1 VVRFVAPEADL
12 PPSAACIDCPHSAK
26 LPELPYWGRTD
37 DQNTIRSRQLSCP
50 LVEDQEKLDLD
61 VGGIFQ
67 QIRTVRGF
75 VRKSSQRHPDGQAG
89 NFTGL
94 KLVGADRHK
103 GGFSERQP
111 LFGVGSPKEIL
122 EPLLGKSRF
131 LCIWSCRH
139 KSIVIRTE
147 RCARWTR
154 MVCAGSASQTDQ
166 QGKKERA
173 FHRAKY

>member
-1 VVRFVAPEADL
+1 
-12 PPSAACIDCPHSAK
+12 
-26 LPELPYWGRTD
+26 
-37 DQNTIRSRQLSCP
+37 LSCP
-50 LVEDQEKLDLD
+50 LIEDQEKLDRD

-67 QIRTVRGF
+67 QVRTVSGF
-75 VRKSSQRHPDGQAG
+75 VRKSSKRHLDGQAG

-111 LFGVGSPKEIL
+111 LFGVGSPKKIL
-122 EPLLGKSRF
+122 ESLLGKSRF
-131 LCIWSCRH
+131 LRIWSGRH

-154 MVCAGSASQTDQ
+154 MVCAGSADQTDQ
-166 QGKKERA
+166 HGKEERE
-173 FHRAKY
+173 FHRAKF